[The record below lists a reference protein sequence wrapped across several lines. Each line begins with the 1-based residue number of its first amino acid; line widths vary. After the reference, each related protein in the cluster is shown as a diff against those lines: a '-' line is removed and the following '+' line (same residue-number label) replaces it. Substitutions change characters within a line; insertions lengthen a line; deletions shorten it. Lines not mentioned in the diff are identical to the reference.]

1 MVGAGV
7 GAGLG
12 ADVGAEL
19 GTNVGEGLGKAVGDG
34 DGKKLGAGVVGKDV
48 GTGVGKGLGTGVGA
62 GDTVGAGVGT
72 DVGVSVGGDVLLGQ
86 LAMLSTCS
94 TPHDVDAHR
103 VYLNALYRS
112 TPFNTHQSLRSWLK
126 AEASLNMFLMLPTP
140 EVSHA
145 PMSSLKDDL
154 SRNNSPMSVTLPVF
168 HAEMWPYV
176 TSAAAA
182 SANHAATAVLIFQ
195 LTMTL
200 PVRGTLQS
208 LWSAT

>member
-12 ADVGAEL
+12 HEVGAEL
-19 GTNVGEGLGKAVGDG
+19 GTNVGAELGRDVGDG
-34 DGKKLGAGVVGKDV
+34 DGKKLGAGFGAELGNDV
-48 GTGVGKGLGTGVGA
+48 GDGDGKKLGVR
-62 GDTVGAGVGT
+62 
-72 DVGVSVGGDVLLGQ
+72 VGGDVLLGQ

-103 VYLNALYRS
+103 VLRNALYRS

-145 PMSSLKDDL
+145 PRSSLKDDFP
-154 SRNNSPMSVTLPVF
+154 RNNSPMFVTPPVF

-182 SANHAATAVLIFQ
+182 SASHAATAVRMLVSS
-195 LTMTL
+195 M
-200 PVRGTLQS
+200 G
-208 LWSAT
+208 

>member
-12 ADVGAEL
+12 HEVGAEL

-62 GDTVGAGVGT
+62 GDTVGAGVGN

-86 LAMLSTCS
+86 LARMSTCT

-103 VYLNALYRS
+103 VLWNALYRS
-112 TPFNTHQSLRSWLK
+112 TPFITHQLLRSWSK
-126 AEASLNMFLMLPTP
+126 AEAPSNILCMLVAP

-145 PMSSLKDDL
+145 PRSWLK
-154 SRNNSPMSVTLPVF
+154 VE
-168 HAEMWPYV
+168 AE
-176 TSAAAA
+176 
-182 SANHAATAVLIFQ
+182 
-195 LTMTL
+195 
-200 PVRGTLQS
+200 
-208 LWSAT
+208 

>member
-12 ADVGAEL
+12 HEVGAEL

-34 DGKKLGAGVVGKDV
+34 DGKKLG
-48 GTGVGKGLGTGVGA
+48 
-62 GDTVGAGVGT
+62 
-72 DVGVSVGGDVLLGQ
+72 VSVGGGVQLGQ
-86 LAMLSTCS
+86 LARLSTCT
-94 TPHDVDAHR
+94 TPHDVDSHR
-103 VYLNALYRS
+103 VLLNALYRS
-112 TPFNTHQSLRSWLK
+112 TPFFITHQSLRSWLK

-145 PMSSLKDDL
+145 PMSSLKDDFP
-154 SRNNSPMSVTLPVF
+154 RNNSPMFVTPPVF

-182 SANHAATAVLIFQ
+182 SASHAATAVRMLVSS
-195 LTMTL
+195 M
-200 PVRGTLQS
+200 G
-208 LWSAT
+208 

>member
-34 DGKKLGAGVVGKDV
+34 DGKKLGVR
-48 GTGVGKGLGTGVGA
+48 
-62 GDTVGAGVGT
+62 
-72 DVGVSVGGDVLLGQ
+72 VGGDVLLGQ

-103 VYLNALYRS
+103 VLRNALYRS

-145 PMSSLKDDL
+145 PMSSLKDDFP
-154 SRNNSPMSVTLPVF
+154 RNNSPMFVTPPVF

-182 SANHAATAVLIFQ
+182 SASHAATAVRMLVSS
-195 LTMTL
+195 M
-200 PVRGTLQS
+200 G
-208 LWSAT
+208 

>member
-12 ADVGAEL
+12 HEVGAEL

-34 DGKKLGAGVVGKDV
+34 DGKKLGVR
-48 GTGVGKGLGTGVGA
+48 
-62 GDTVGAGVGT
+62 
-72 DVGVSVGGDVLLGQ
+72 VGGDVLLGQ

-103 VYLNALYRS
+103 VLRNALYRS

-145 PMSSLKDDL
+145 PMSSLKDDFP
-154 SRNNSPMSVTLPVF
+154 RNNSPMFVTPPVF

-182 SANHAATAVLIFQ
+182 SANHAATAVRMLVSS
-195 LTMTL
+195 M
-200 PVRGTLQS
+200 G
-208 LWSAT
+208 

>member
-7 GAGLG
+7 GEGLG

-34 DGKKLGAGVVGKDV
+34 DGKELGAGVVGKDV

-62 GDTVGAGVGT
+62 ADMVGAGVGS

-103 VYLNALYRS
+103 VLRNALYRS

-145 PMSSLKDDL
+145 PMSSLKDDFP
-154 SRNNSPMSVTLPVF
+154 RNNSPMFVTPPVF

-182 SANHAATAVLIFQ
+182 SASHAATAVRMLVSS
-195 LTMTL
+195 M
-200 PVRGTLQS
+200 G
-208 LWSAT
+208 

>member
-12 ADVGAEL
+12 HEVGAEL

-34 DGKKLGAGVVGKDV
+34 DGKKLGVR
-48 GTGVGKGLGTGVGA
+48 
-62 GDTVGAGVGT
+62 
-72 DVGVSVGGDVLLGQ
+72 VGGDVLLGQ

-103 VYLNALYRS
+103 VLRNALYRS

-145 PMSSLKDDL
+145 PMSSLKDDFP
-154 SRNNSPMSVTLPVF
+154 RNNSPMFVTPPVF

-182 SANHAATAVLIFQ
+182 SASHAATAVRMLVSS
-195 LTMTL
+195 M
-200 PVRGTLQS
+200 G
-208 LWSAT
+208 

>member
-12 ADVGAEL
+12 HEVGAEL

-34 DGKKLGAGVVGKDV
+34 DGKKLGAGAVGKDV

-126 AEASLNMFLMLPTP
+126 AEAPLNMFLMLQTP

-145 PMSSLKDDL
+145 PMSSLKDDFP
-154 SRNNSPMSVTLPVF
+154 RNNSPMFVTSPVF

-182 SANHAATAVLIFQ
+182 SANHAATAVRMLVSS
-195 LTMTL
+195 M
-200 PVRGTLQS
+200 G
-208 LWSAT
+208 

>member
-12 ADVGAEL
+12 HEVGAEL

-34 DGKKLGAGVVGKDV
+34 DGKKLGVR
-48 GTGVGKGLGTGVGA
+48 
-62 GDTVGAGVGT
+62 
-72 DVGVSVGGDVLLGQ
+72 VGGDVLLGQ

-103 VYLNALYRS
+103 VLRNALYRS

-145 PMSSLKDDL
+145 PMSSLKDDFP
-154 SRNNSPMSVTLPVF
+154 RNNSPMFVTPPVF

-182 SANHAATAVLIFQ
+182 SASQDGLISAP
-195 LTMTL
+195 T
-200 PVRGTLQS
+200 GTSVVSVWLA
-208 LWSAT
+208 SADRPRAEA

>member
-12 ADVGAEL
+12 HEVGAEL

-34 DGKKLGAGVVGKDV
+34 DGKKLGVR
-48 GTGVGKGLGTGVGA
+48 VGA
-62 GDTVGAGVGT
+62 
-72 DVGVSVGGDVLLGQ
+72 DVLLGQ

-103 VYLNALYRS
+103 VLRNALYRS

-145 PMSSLKDDL
+145 PMSSLKDDFP
-154 SRNNSPMSVTLPVF
+154 RNNSPMFVTPPVF

-182 SANHAATAVLIFQ
+182 SANHAATAVRMLVSS
-195 LTMTL
+195 M
-200 PVRGTLQS
+200 G
-208 LWSAT
+208 

>member
-12 ADVGAEL
+12 ASVGAEL

-34 DGKKLGAGVVGKDV
+34 DGKKLGVR
-48 GTGVGKGLGTGVGA
+48 
-62 GDTVGAGVGT
+62 
-72 DVGVSVGGDVLLGQ
+72 VGGDVLLGQ

-103 VYLNALYRS
+103 VLRNALYRS

-145 PMSSLKDDL
+145 PMSSLKDDFP
-154 SRNNSPMSVTLPVF
+154 RNNSPMFVTPPVF

-182 SANHAATAVLIFQ
+182 SANHAATAVRMLVSS
-195 LTMTL
+195 M
-200 PVRGTLQS
+200 G
-208 LWSAT
+208 

>member
-12 ADVGAEL
+12 ASVGAEL

-34 DGKKLGAGVVGKDV
+34 DGKELGAGVVGKDV

-86 LAMLSTCS
+86 LAMLSTRT

-103 VYLNALYRS
+103 VLRNALCRS

-126 AEASLNMFLMLPTP
+126 AEAPLNMFLMLPTP

-145 PMSSLKDDL
+145 PRSSLKDDFP
-154 SRNNSPMSVTLPVF
+154 RNNSPMFVTPPVF

-182 SANHAATAVLIFQ
+182 SANHAATAVRMLVSS
-195 LTMTL
+195 M
-200 PVRGTLQS
+200 R
-208 LWSAT
+208 

>member
-12 ADVGAEL
+12 HEVGAEL

-34 DGKKLGAGVVGKDV
+34 DGKKLGAGFGAELGKDV

-62 GDTVGAGVGT
+62 GDTVGAGVGN

-86 LAMLSTCS
+86 LARLSTCT

-103 VYLNALYRS
+103 VLRNALCRS

-145 PMSSLKDDL
+145 PMSSLKDDFP
-154 SRNNSPMSVTLPVF
+154 RNNSPMFVTSPVF

-182 SANHAATAVLIFQ
+182 SASHAATAVRMLVSS
-195 LTMTL
+195 M
-200 PVRGTLQS
+200 G
-208 LWSAT
+208 

>member
-12 ADVGAEL
+12 HEVGAEL

-34 DGKKLGAGVVGKDV
+34 DGKKLGVR
-48 GTGVGKGLGTGVGA
+48 
-62 GDTVGAGVGT
+62 
-72 DVGVSVGGDVLLGQ
+72 VGGDVLLGQ

-103 VYLNALYRS
+103 VLRNALYRS

-126 AEASLNMFLMLPTP
+126 AEAPLNMFLMLPTP

-145 PMSSLKDDL
+145 PMSSLKDDFP
-154 SRNNSPMSVTLPVF
+154 RNNSPMFVTSPVF

-182 SANHAATAVLIFQ
+182 SANHAATAVRMLVSS
-195 LTMTL
+195 M
-200 PVRGTLQS
+200 R
-208 LWSAT
+208 

>member
-34 DGKKLGAGVVGKDV
+34 DGKKLG
-48 GTGVGKGLGTGVGA
+48 
-62 GDTVGAGVGT
+62 
-72 DVGVSVGGDVLLGQ
+72 VSVGGGVQLGQ
-86 LAMLSTCS
+86 LARLSTCT
-94 TPHDVDAHR
+94 TPHDVDSHR
-103 VYLNALYRS
+103 VLLNALYRS
-112 TPFNTHQSLRSWLK
+112 TPFFITHQSLRSWLK
-126 AEASLNMFLMLPTP
+126 AEAPLNMFLMLQTP

-145 PMSSLKDDL
+145 PMSSLKDDFP
-154 SRNNSPMSVTLPVF
+154 RNNSPMFVTSPVF

-182 SANHAATAVLIFQ
+182 SANHAATAVRMLVSS
-195 LTMTL
+195 M
-200 PVRGTLQS
+200 R
-208 LWSAT
+208 

>member
-12 ADVGAEL
+12 HEVGAEL

-34 DGKKLGAGVVGKDV
+34 DGKKLG
-48 GTGVGKGLGTGVGA
+48 
-62 GDTVGAGVGT
+62 
-72 DVGVSVGGDVLLGQ
+72 VSVGGGVQLGQ
-86 LAMLSTCS
+86 LARLSTCT
-94 TPHDVDAHR
+94 TPHDVDSHR

-145 PMSSLKDDL
+145 PRSSLKDDFP
-154 SRNNSPMSVTLPVF
+154 RNNSPMFVTPPVF

-182 SANHAATAVLIFQ
+182 SASHAATAVRMLVSS
-195 LTMTL
+195 M
-200 PVRGTLQS
+200 G
-208 LWSAT
+208 